1 MVLFLI
7 GATCKTRHFLEGRRL
22 LESGAYFDEDN
33 QSCGAYFET
42 RRLLEEFRYSSVKSG
57 QKTFY
62 VSSSVFSLYFISQD
76 QLVEIC
82 TITVDN
88 SEIT

>member
-7 GATCKTRHFLEGRRL
+7 GATCKVRPFLEGRRL
-22 LESGAYFDEDN
+22 LEGGAYFDKDN

-42 RRLLEEFRYSSVKSG
+42 RRVLEEFRYSIVKS
-57 QKTFY
+57 KTFN
-62 VSSSVFSLYFISQD
+62 VSSSAFSLYFISQD

-82 TITVDN
+82 TITADN